1 MIFLCYVYSNVVHPC
16 DRETILSF
24 LFRCG
29 LYQVLKGFRSS
40 SCFGGNEHENPAWS
54 PKTSQGKNPPFTSQD
69 KNPSSHP
76 KSLKVWTHLVTLNL
90 SREEFIQSYKIPQG
104 KNPSGHPKSLKVRV
118 HPVTLNLS
126 KVRVHP
132 VTQNLSR
139 YESTQSPKNLSGKNP
154 PGYPKPLKVR
164 NHLILGELEL
174 LALMKTLFCLTLY
187 LSKVISLSRSVLI

>member
-16 DRETILSF
+16 DREMILSF

-54 PKTSQGKNPPFTSQD
+54 PKTSQGKNPPFTSQG
-69 KNPSSHP
+69 KNPSGHP
-76 KSLKVWTHLVTLNL
+76 KSFKVRTHLVTLNL
-90 SREEFIQSYKIPQG
+90 SREEFIRSYKIPQ
-104 KNPSGHPKSLKVRV
+104 
-118 HPVTLNLS
+118 
-126 KVRVHP
+126 
-132 VTQNLSR
+132 
-139 YESTQSPKNLSGKNP
+139 GKNP

-187 LSKVISLSRSVLI
+187 LSKVISLSSSVLI

>member
-54 PKTSQGKNPPFTSQD
+54 PKTSQGKNPPFTSQ
-69 KNPSSHP
+69 
-76 KSLKVWTHLVTLNL
+76 
-90 SREEFIQSYKIPQG
+90 G
-104 KNPSGHPKSLKVRV
+104 KNPSGHPKSLKVRTHPSPFKV
-118 HPVTLNLS
+118 RIHPVTLNVS

-132 VTQNLSR
+132 VTQNL
-139 YESTQSPKNLSGKNP
+139 
-154 PGYPKPLKVR
+154 KVR
-164 NHLILGELEL
+164 INPVTQKEPTWLPKTFQSRKPPDIGGIRTTCPHENSILFNFVFE
-174 LALMKTLFCLTLY
+174 
-187 LSKVISLSRSVLI
+187 